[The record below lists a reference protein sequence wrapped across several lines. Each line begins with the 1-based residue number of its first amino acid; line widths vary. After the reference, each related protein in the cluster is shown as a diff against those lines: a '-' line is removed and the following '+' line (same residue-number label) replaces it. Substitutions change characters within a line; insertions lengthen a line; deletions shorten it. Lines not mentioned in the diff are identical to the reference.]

1 MDMQDSANGRKG
13 LTHRGI
19 LSRIARDKK
28 GNTLAIV
35 GAALVPLTAMIG
47 SGVDMSR
54 AYMAK
59 QRLQS
64 ACDAA
69 ALAGRRVMTN
79 DQMSDT
85 VRDEAR
91 AYFNF
96 NFAPGAY
103 QTTSFTPD
111 VSRSAPG
118 TIRVSAATT
127 IPTSIMRLFGYTSL
141 PLSVTCDA
149 SLNYVNTDVLLVL
162 DVTGS
167 MSTALDGS
175 TRIVALRDAVM
186 ALYDQLA
193 PIQAQLEAAGL
204 RLRYGI
210 VPYSSTVNVGEL
222 LRDANV
228 NNLAEEAEYSTIS
241 ANYNTPVYVPQPGT
255 PEPAVEQIYNRTIS
269 RSDCDKYGQNIDF
282 SGFTAS
288 PTTGGGPAPNPTWSR
303 SFENNES
310 AGVDWGWP
318 GAAVTS
324 GTNRTCR
331 RRYVE
336 VDTTYTTEYRFTN
349 FDYRTESIDI
359 SPFRTGNTA
368 RVAVD
373 FNGTVATPGR
383 RDLFELA
390 RDGIGVSTGTTTWNG
405 CIIERDTVNTIT
417 TTSPVGVGDIPAN
430 AFDLNINLVPTN
442 DDTRWRPMLPDIT
455 FRRTAGSTTSTSG
468 AMASSYCPVGARRLN
483 AWTRGNLLSYVN
495 SLQPVGSTYHDIGMI
510 WGARMISNAGVFA
523 DSPDVFNNMPVARH
537 IIFMTDGAMDTDNGI
552 NAFQGI
558 ERNDK
563 RVSGMSSPSET
574 ELNGRHMQRFRMAC
588 NAAKN
593 NNTSIWVI
601 AFAGTTVSGPMLEC
615 ASNPNQASTATN
627 RQQLIDRFAEI
638 GQNIGALRLTQ

>member
-1 MDMQDSANGRKG
+1 MDMQDTANGRKG
-13 LTHRGI
+13 ATHRGI

-127 IPTSIMRLFGYTSL
+127 IPTSIMRLFGYTTL

-149 SLNYVNTDVLLVL
+149 SLNYVNTDVVLVL

-222 LRDANV
+222 LRSANV
-228 NNLAEEAEYSTIS
+228 NNLAEEAEYSTIV
-241 ANYNTPVYVPQPGT
+241 ANYNTPVYIPQQGT
-255 PEPAVEQIYNRTIS
+255 P
-269 RSDCDKYGQNIDF
+269 
-282 SGFTAS
+282 
-288 PTTGGGPAPNPTWSR
+288 
-303 SFENNES
+303 
-310 AGVDWGWP
+310 
-318 GAAVTS
+318 
-324 GTNRTCR
+324 
-331 RRYVE
+331 
-336 VDTTYTTEYRFTN
+336 
-349 FDYRTESIDI
+349 
-359 SPFRTGNTA
+359 
-368 RVAVD
+368 
-373 FNGTVATPGR
+373 
-383 RDLFELA
+383 
-390 RDGIGVSTGTTTWNG
+390 
-405 CIIERDTVNTIT
+405 
-417 TTSPVGVGDIPAN
+417 
-430 AFDLNINLVPTN
+430 
-442 DDTRWRPMLPDIT
+442 
-455 FRRTAGSTTSTSG
+455 
-468 AMASSYCPVGARRLN
+468 
-483 AWTRGNLLSYVN
+483 
-495 SLQPVGSTYHDIGMI
+495 
-510 WGARMISNAGVFA
+510 
-523 DSPDVFNNMPVARH
+523 
-537 IIFMTDGAMDTDNGI
+537 
-552 NAFQGI
+552 
-558 ERNDK
+558 
-563 RVSGMSSPSET
+563 
-574 ELNGRHMQRFRMAC
+574 
-588 NAAKN
+588 
-593 NNTSIWVI
+593 
-601 AFAGTTVSGPMLEC
+601 
-615 ASNPNQASTATN
+615 
-627 RQQLIDRFAEI
+627 
-638 GQNIGALRLTQ
+638 

>member
-1 MDMQDSANGRKG
+1 MAMRKG
-13 LTHRGI
+13 SGAKDGPIGRGV
-19 LSRIARDKK
+19 LRRLARDKK

-79 DQMSDT
+79 DQMSNA

-96 NFAPGAY
+96 NFAQNAY
-103 QTTSFTPD
+103 QTASFTPD
-111 VSRSAPG
+111 VSRSGPG
-118 TIRVSAATT
+118 TVRVSAATT

-222 LRDANV
+222 LRSANV
-228 NNLAEEAEYSTIS
+228 NNLAEEAEYSTIV
-241 ANYNTPVYVPQPGT
+241 ANYNTPVYIPQQGT
-255 PEPAVEQIYNRTIS
+255 PEPAVEQVYNRAIT
-269 RSDCDKYGQNIDF
+269 RADCDSYGRNVTF
-282 SGFTAS
+282 SGFTPSAS
-288 PTTGGGPAPNPTWSR
+288 QGGGPPPNPSWSR
-303 SFENNES
+303 TFENNES

-318 GAAVTS
+318 GATVTS
-324 GTNRTCR
+324 GTTRSCR

-349 FDYRTESIDI
+349 SEYRTESIDT
-359 SPFRTGNTA
+359 SPFRTSNTA

-373 FNGTVATPGR
+373 FNGTVATPGI

-405 CIIERDTVNTIT
+405 CIVERDTVSTIT
-417 TTSPVGVGDIPAN
+417 PTSPVGVGDIPAN
-430 AFDLNINLVPTN
+430 AFDLNINLIPTN

-455 FRRTAGSTTSTSG
+455 FRRTAGSVTSTTG
-468 AMASSYCPVGARRLN
+468 ALANSYCPVGARRLA
-483 AWTRGNLLSYVN
+483 AWNRSNLLNYVN

-510 WGARMISNAGVFA
+510 WGARLISNAGVFG
-523 DSPDVFNNMPVARH
+523 DSPDNFNNMPVARH
-537 IIFMTDGAMDTDNGI
+537 IIFMTDGAMDTDNAI
-552 NAFQGI
+552 NAFHGI